1 MKNEP
6 FEYRHNIR
14 IGKSLLTAAKLDAKR
29 RGQTIN
35 EWTRRAMFARLA
47 QKQNNETKGE

>member
-1 MKNEP
+1 MTNQTHNR
-6 FEYRHNIR
+6 RHNIR
-14 IGKSLLTAAKLDAKR
+14 ISDDLLTAAKLDAKR